1 MSLQTSVATS
11 DRDRHIRW
19 SLLYW
24 STHPILFAT
33 SCSLLLGLKSVSLI
47 QFIVIDPHN
56 ITDFDRRDEELEEF
70 ALFAPAVAG
79 KTAAQITFAL
89 DRFLG
94 AGGSD
99 QPFKQVQSYEQAGT
113 LTDRIRAA
121 GLGKWRILTS
131 CYRSLA
137 SGDLDLR
144 SCSLAELESID
155 GIGPKTSRFFVM
167 HTRPDIRVAVLD
179 THVLAY
185 LRSLGHQVPKATPQS
200 SSSYARIE
208 RLFLDHAESIGRE
221 DLAAFDLEIW
231 SSSTSRSRVSE

>member
-1 MSLQTSVATS
+1 M
-11 DRDRHIRW
+11 
-19 SLLYW
+19 
-24 STHPILFAT
+24 
-33 SCSLLLGLKSVSLI
+33 
-47 QFIVIDPHN
+47 IDPHN
-56 ITDFDRRDEELEEF
+56 ITDFDRRDEQLQEF

-79 KTAAQITFAL
+79 KTATQITLGL

-99 QPFKQVQSYEQAGT
+99 KPFERIREYEQEGT
-113 LTDRIRAA
+113 LTDRIREA

-137 SGDLDLR
+137 AGDLDLR
-144 SCSLAELESID
+144 SCSLAELETID

-167 HTRPDIRVAVLD
+167 HTRPDVRVAVLD
-179 THVLAY
+179 THVLSY
-185 LRSLGHQVPKATPQS
+185 LRSLGHEVPKATPQS

-208 RLFLDHAESIGRE
+208 KLFLDHAKSIGRD

-231 SSSTSRSRVSE
+231 SSSTSRSRASE